1 MVTILIDIIRCMGYL
16 RHTPLFMGVG
26 IKRPLRPV
34 PVSSRF
40 SYSRLIRCGFVG
52 SGMNSL
58 SAQILSRSLRKE
70 FENSCVRGTIFKIKL
85 TTSLDRPKPLCTKA
99 KELVRLAPFN
109 LTLTS
114 LRPHSNLT
122 RSLIPITC

>member
-70 FENSCVRGTIFKIKL
+70 FENSCVRGTEKVPNVLYFVSILIIK
-85 TTSLDRPKPLCTKA
+85 SLCSKA
-99 KELVRLAPFN
+99 SHIENSILYLHYRCEVCLMN
-109 LTLTS
+109 D
-114 LRPHSNLT
+114 
-122 RSLIPITC
+122 

>member
-1 MVTILIDIIRCMGYL
+1 MGYL

-70 FENSCVRGTIFKIKL
+70 FENSCVRGTTEEISIIN
-85 TTSLDRPKPLCTKA
+85 TNSW
-99 KELVRLAPFN
+99 
-109 LTLTS
+109 
-114 LRPHSNLT
+114 
-122 RSLIPITC
+122 